1 MDKSIVKEVPY
12 VNVGY
17 SCRTSMT
24 VKWCHKRGR
33 IFFCHGRE
41 QGVLRQA
48 INDEKVNQEIKV
60 YDEQT
65 RFMEERAAKVRAC

>member
-1 MDKSIVKEVPY
+1 
-12 VNVGY
+12 
-17 SCRTSMT
+17 MT
-24 VKWCHKRGR
+24 VKWCHKLGR